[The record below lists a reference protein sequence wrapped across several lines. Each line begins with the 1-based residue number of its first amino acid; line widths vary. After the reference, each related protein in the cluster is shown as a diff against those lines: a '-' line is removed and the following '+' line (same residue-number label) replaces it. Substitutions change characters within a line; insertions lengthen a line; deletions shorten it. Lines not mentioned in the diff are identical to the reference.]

1 METTLQHS
9 KTLHLYRALGLE
21 LFSKNGY
28 HNTSL
33 DELCAELTMT
43 KHSFIECFESKED
56 FFISIVQN
64 IILQRT
70 LNMLIEPSAF
80 VQNPFPLVLEKLEVE
95 LEEAIESESNTGF
108 LLANFIS
115 EFNTTNKRVNRHL
128 LEILKIWEVN
138 LVALLRK
145 GQLDGFVKREVDC
158 SGVANHII
166 SSYMGIRT
174 LMVQGNKRELGDQF
188 LWQMRYYFFSISNTY
203 TA

>member
-1 METTLQHS
+1 
-9 KTLHLYRALGLE
+9 
-21 LFSKNGY
+21 
-28 HNTSL
+28 
-33 DELCAELTMT
+33 MT

-174 LMVQGNKRELGDQF
+174 LMVQGNKRELSDQF